1 VLLLPL
7 LIALQGI
14 QVPPAPRGYGTSTAE
29 VVVDAAGVLSPDA
42 VDRINRVAFDVHQKS
57 GGEIA
62 VVTLPDIG
70 LRAPVDVALT
80 IGRQWGVG
88 ATTGVGQRTR
98 NAGVVLLLVPKETS
112 SSGRGHCFITTGQ
125 GTEGF
130 ILDAEGAA
138 LSREA
143 VPYFQRQDYSGG
155 VEYLAT
161 RIGGE
166 FAREFGFTLDSTLG
180 PAPRQPPQPGFE
192 RPGIEIS
199 PFAFFAI
206 VVVAWIVLGSL
217 GRRGRGRGC
226 GGCIPI
232 PIVFPTG
239 GGYSRGGWGGGGWG
253 GGGGGF
259 GGGGFGGF
267 GGGGG
272 FSGGGGGADW

>member
-1 VLLLPL
+1 MLLL

-14 QVPPAPRGYGTSTAE
+14 QLPPAPRGYGTSTAE

-57 GGEIA
+57 GGEMA

-70 LRAPVDVALT
+70 LRAPVDVALS
-80 IGRQWGVG
+80 IGREWGVG
-88 ATTGVGQRTR
+88 ANTGIGQRTR
-98 NAGVVLLLVPKETS
+98 NAGVVVLLVPKETS
-112 SSGRGHCFITTGQ
+112 SSGRGHCFITTGR

-138 LSREA
+138 LCREA
-143 VPYFQRQDYSGG
+143 VPYFQRQEYGEG
-155 VEYLAT
+155 VAFLAS
-161 RIGGE
+161 RLGEE
-166 FAREFGFTLDSTLG
+166 FAREFGFALDTTLRPPS
-180 PAPRQPPQPGFE
+180 RQMPQPGLE

-199 PFAFFAI
+199 PLMFFAI
-206 VVVAWIVLGSL
+206 VVVAWIILGSL
-217 GRRGRGRGC
+217 RRGGRGC

-259 GGGGFGGF
+259 GGGGCGGF

-272 FSGGGGGADW
+272 VSGGGGGADW